1 MVFRQTWTL
10 LIVTWQFPNENCATA
25 WQGTVTEL
33 VVVLVTVAV
42 VSVLVV
48 VVHESVFDND
58 NCSANEACSLVARTL
73 ATGLL
78 CWSSLVRSYGL
89 AVFQKYVWSKYSF
102 LKLTLFFLLK
112 YRISDSASWWS
123 SSSLLSIT
131 RATSVIWSRREVW
144 LHWISRHPLHVAR
157 NRRRVHF
164 VLWPD

>member
-10 LIVTWQFPNENCATA
+10 LIVTSQFPNENCATA

-89 AVFQKYVWSKYSF
+89 AVS
-102 LKLTLFFLLK
+102 LFFLLK
-112 YRISDSASWWS
+112 YRISDSASWRS

-144 LHWISRHPLHVAR
+144 LHWISRRPLHVVR

-164 VLWPD
+164 VLWTD